1 MNYGAALIVIKSK
14 IEITRRANMI
24 ETLRSAVGVVLEG
37 FTLPHDARKILETAY
52 YGEVQA
58 KPQEQWVKVLD
69 GLPEFYWAD
78 THFRSARVLVVT
90 HSGIQKILYMNAV
103 GNPKPW
109 TADWVGYS
117 PSVHSENIA
126 MWKYL
131 EEPPLKPPG
140 FIWSPRYRELIRHD
154 VFDKLENAPDCHIM
168 L

>member
-52 YGEVQA
+52 YGEVVKA
-58 KPQEQWVKVLD
+58 PEQWVNIRD
-69 GLPEFYWAD
+69 GLPEPYWAD
-78 THFRSARVLVVT
+78 THFRTAKVLICAMN
-90 HSGIQKILYMNAV
+90 GNQRIAYMTAV

-109 TADWVGYS
+109 TEDWVGYS
-117 PSVHSENIA
+117 PNQNGDAIA

-131 EEPPLKPPG
+131 EEPPLKPYG
-140 FIWSPRYRELIRHD
+140 FTWSPRYREFIRND